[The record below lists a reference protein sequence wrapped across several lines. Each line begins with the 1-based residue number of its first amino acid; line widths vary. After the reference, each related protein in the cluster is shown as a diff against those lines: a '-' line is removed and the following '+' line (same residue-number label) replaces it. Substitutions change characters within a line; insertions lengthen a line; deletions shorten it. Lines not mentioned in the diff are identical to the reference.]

1 MNWSFNLD
9 IIVAGSILAALIIN
23 IKNSRLFNFY
33 DRLIHHK
40 LGQQRNSKLWQLIT
54 ILNEP
59 KLIAVWDVIL
69 ASLLFLTG
77 HPHLGKWVLITL
89 IFTDLLGIFLKKTVK
104 RARPNKDKQ
113 IRVGYSFPSGHVL
126 SVTIM
131 GLIIWQ
137 LFGKSGGLLLLVVIL
152 SIWILVVISRL
163 KTNAHYPSDIVG
175 ATTLGFFCFAIAQQF
190 LMLV

>member
-1 MNWSFNLD
+1 MNLKFDLD
-9 IIVAGSILAALIIN
+9 IIIAGFVLILLIIN

-33 DRLIHHK
+33 DRWFHHK
-40 LGQQRNSKLWQLIT
+40 LGNQQNTKLWQIIT
-54 ILNEP
+54 FLNEP
-59 KLIAVWDVIL
+59 KLIAGWDVIL
-69 ASLLFLTG
+69 ASVLFLTG

-89 IFTDLLGIFLKKTVK
+89 IFTDLIGIFLKKTVK
-104 RARPNKDKQ
+104 RKRPKKPTQ
-113 IRVGYSFPSGHVL
+113 VRVGYSFPSGHVL

-137 LFGKSGGLLLLVVIL
+137 VFGKSGGLWLLLPIL
-152 SIWILVVISRL
+152 ITWILVVISRL
-163 KTNAHYPSDIVG
+163 KTRAHYPSDIIG